1 MSCKATAVCPGCKQ
15 LKENVLFYT
24 RICCPDKPRASICNT
39 CYLEKCD
46 TNQDKQCFCMFCLK
60 NTYRSSDQHC
70 DLISVTANDMDVT
83 CTELFGVFHIYMWQ
97 NSIFSKL
104 EFVEYLKPILCKVNA
119 SASNITV
126 QHKALLNEHNSLK
139 ERNRQLT
146 ALTESLTKRYYA
158 TVNQNTVLLKQISD
172 VNERFNTM
180 EASQQSNMLALNERL
195 KVLETLDT
203 SQQQQDQKQH
213 QQKQRGKN
221 SQALKKKKRKEL
233 IKQMFKR
240 VVIKRDQ

>member
-1 MSCKATAVCPGCKQ
+1 
-15 LKENVLFYT
+15 
-24 RICCPDKPRASICNT
+24 
-39 CYLEKCD
+39 
-46 TNQDKQCFCMFCLK
+46 MFCLK
-60 NTYRSSDQHC
+60 NTYSSDQHC
-70 DLISVTANDMDVT
+70 DLVSVTATDMDVT
-83 CTELFGVFHIYMWQ
+83 CSELFGVFQINEWQ
-97 NSIFSKL
+97 GSNFSKL

-119 SASNITV
+119 SVSNTTV

-146 ALTESLTKRYYA
+146 VLTESLTKRYYA
-158 TVNQNTVLLKQISD
+158 TVNQNAVLVKQISD
-172 VNERFNTM
+172 VTERFNTM

-221 SQALKKKKRKEL
+221 SQHLKKKRKDL

>member
-1 MSCKATAVCPGCKQ
+1 MAEIIKCVACTRTFEQ
-15 LKENVLFYT
+15 LSPNWYS
-24 RICCPDKPRASICNT
+24 RSCCPSEGQATVCSNCSYGCNDIWLCCHCWNPTTVIQSPFNAQASLNA
-39 CYLEKCD
+39 L
-46 TNQDKQCFCMFCLK
+46 NSNPK
-60 NTYRSSDQHC
+60 NKGSYHRGHELLGVINFEIYPSFTG
-70 DLISVTANDMDVT
+70 
-83 CTELFGVFHIYMWQ
+83 ELFRRYIGNTMQAPAKKMY
-97 NSIFSKL
+97 KL
-104 EFVEYLKPILCKVNA
+104 QQRHLQLE
-119 SASNITV
+119 
-126 QHKALLNEHNSLK
+126 

-146 ALTESLTKRYYA
+146 ALTENLTKRYYT
-158 TVNQNTVLLKQISD
+158 TVNQNAVLLKQISD

-221 SQALKKKKRKEL
+221 SQHLKKKRKDL